1 MEYSHLKLLHI
12 VAVIIFL
19 GNVFTGLFWMHI
31 AVKTQDLKIIAHTIK
46 GVIKSDRIFTM
57 PGVIFITTFGFIA
70 AIYGRLPLLGT
81 GWILWSIILFSIS
94 GISFAIKVAPLQKKI
109 LEMALRQE
117 NSNDFNWIDF
127 KTLYLKW
134 ELWGAFALITPLGA
148 LVMMTLKIPT

>member
-19 GNVFTGLFWMHI
+19 GNIFTGLFWMHI
-31 AVKTQDLKIIAHTIK
+31 AVKTRDVKIIAHTIK
-46 GVIKSDRIFTM
+46 GVIKSDRIFTA
-57 PGVIFITTFGFIA
+57 PGVLFITTFGFTA
-70 AIYGRLPLLGT
+70 AIYGRLPILGT

-109 LEMALRQE
+109 LEMTLGRE
-117 NSNDFNWIDF
+117 NSNDFNWVDF

-134 ELWGAFALITPLGA
+134 ELWDAFALITPLGA